1 MEYEPKEQ
9 VVIDLLGKI
18 KNSHGEYPN
27 SLMIPRREKY
37 LKQVA
42 GIGLGIGL
50 GAGIKATTK
59 TPRGGSSILHLP
71 AFTASSLFETIL
83 VIAIIVEAGIVA
95 YNFRDNIFEFLV
107 SLSSTPRVEEVTLTS
122 SVESP
127 QPETG
132 ISDSP
137 TPVETPTASSTVTST
152 DTSTTGSSTDGETKD
167 NNNVTA
173 TPDPNDD
180 EGKHLGQ
187 TPKPP
192 PATKEDKNE
201 PNKKP

>member
-9 VVIDLLGKI
+9 AIIDLLGKI
-18 KNSHGEYPN
+18 KNSNGRYPN

-42 GIGLGIGL
+42 SIGLGIGL
-50 GAGIKATTK
+50 GAGIKAAK
-59 TPRGGSSILHLP
+59 TPKGGSSVLHLP

-95 YNFRDNIFEFLV
+95 YNFRDTIFDFLG

-132 ISDSP
+132 ISDSLA
-137 TPVETPTASSTVTST
+137 PVETSTASSTVTST
-152 DTSTTGSSTDGETKD
+152 DTADTGSSTDGGSKD

-173 TPDPNDD
+173 TPDPNDN

-192 PATKEDKNE
+192 PVTKEDKNE
-201 PNKKP
+201 SNKKP